1 MNDFLLQKRLC
12 TFKLSKKM
20 PKTGQKTGKNPPKKE
35 FFPAPPASWLSLA
48 GYGHVQIRP
57 GRIWTSLSGLARS
70 GHVHIRPG
78 WIWSCLYPAGQAGYG
93 LGQIWPGRIW
103 TSISSQA
110 GSGHVHIRPNSASWP
125 EVLEKN
131 TFFGGFLPVFRP
143 VFCFFTGHL
152 YVQSLFCKKK
162 SVHLTCSGR
171 RSAHYKVPP
180 RIGGCHFLLCQHTNT
195 KDIAG
200 QSARFTLAM
209 TNYDVD
215 YHMI

>member
-1 MNDFLLQKRLC
+1 MRFPRYI
-12 TFKLSKKM
+12 
-20 PKTGQKTGKNPPKKE
+20 NPG
-35 FFPAPPASWLSLA
+35 ASS
-48 GYGHVQIRP
+48 P
-57 GRIWTSLSGLARS
+57 GRIWTCR
-70 GHVHIRPG
+70 
-78 WIWSCLYPAGQAGYG
+78 YPAKLSQLAGG
-93 LGQIWPGRIW
+93 
-103 TSISSQA
+103 A
-110 GSGHVHIRPNSASWP
+110 GKI
-125 EVLEKN
+125 

-200 QSARFTLAM
+200 RSANGRVVFSNLGGTKHLTLASSLGILSAM
-209 TNYDVD
+209 LVAIGIQVKICSSTADCV
-215 YHMI
+215 